1 MEGTSSLGAGT
12 SGVLCGGTSARKQAL
27 ALHALMVHI
36 HAVWGPCARLPG
48 QGLGLGLVSLQVQ
61 CSQQEEAATQG
72 DDEGAA
78 QETLLEAEEALQ
90 VGVRMPRP
98 QGTGDPAL
106 QVQ

>member
-1 MEGTSSLGAGT
+1 MLLAPMGFSPEPGM
-12 SGVLCGGTSARKQAL
+12 GVRGGGT
-27 ALHALMVHI
+27 
-36 HAVWGPCARLPG
+36 CARLPG

-98 QGTGDPAL
+98 QGTGDL
-106 QVQ
+106 QRREAGCARPPR